1 MISNTD
7 IINGMQADSLFGVR
21 LDKALRGVK
30 DEVLSQAHRIQLGAR
45 RLVFYTSCFTENYQ
59 DVCKD
64 QKHEDV
70 RFMEAIGQL
79 VKEHH
84 VVRKMLEIYVN
95 QLLQG
100 LTSERITR
108 IRKILIGMG
117 VTIASGSLTNQAL
130 AYSIAM
136 AASYSIGI
144 RMGATRN
151 LAKVSAASITLVSYY
166 GYVQMAADAA
176 NRLKNQNPRYYSAL
190 YAGKLEMFYFIV
202 EPVISRNAH
211 SINSSRT
218 DKDIAD
224 DIVRIIR

>member
-1 MISNTD
+1 
-7 IINGMQADSLFGVR
+7 
-21 LDKALRGVK
+21 
-30 DEVLSQAHRIQLGAR
+30 
-45 RLVFYTSCFTENYQ
+45 
-59 DVCKD
+59 
-64 QKHEDV
+64 
-70 RFMEAIGQL
+70 
-79 VKEHH
+79 
-84 VVRKMLEIYVN
+84 
-95 QLLQG
+95 
-100 LTSERITR
+100 
-108 IRKILIGMG
+108 
-117 VTIASGSLTNQAL
+117 LTNQAL

-144 RMGATRN
+144 RMGVTRN

-190 YAGKLEMFYFIV
+190 YAEKLEMFYFIV